1 MFCIIALKPQQKISL
16 LYRVS
21 CGILFH
27 TEKAV
32 QLYLHDY
39 VKRLCVVMREQTHM
53 NKDIDVIRDIIVGII
68 DPDKIIL
75 FGSYAYGS
83 PTEISDADFL
93 VIKNGIE
100 HTNRDNAKLS
110 TEIFCKRR
118 ELGIRTRCDV
128 FLENEQS
135 ANEISQNGGAYSDA
149 LKRGK
154 VIYVR

>member
-1 MFCIIALKPQQKISL
+1 MK
-16 LYRVS
+16 
-21 CGILFH
+21 
-27 TEKAV
+27 
-32 QLYLHDY
+32 
-39 VKRLCVVMREQTHM
+39 EQTHV
-53 NKDIDVIRDIIVGII
+53 NKDIDIIRDIIIGII

-93 VIKNGIE
+93 VIKNGKE

-110 TEIFCKRR
+110 TEIFCKRK
-118 ELGIRTRCDV
+118 ELGVLMRCDV
-128 FLENEQS
+128 FLENEES
-135 ANEISQNGGAYSDA
+135 AQEISQKGGAYSDA